1 MKSKSYSS
9 INIIGLAMG
18 MAVTM
23 LIGLWIWDEI
33 SFDRYNKNYDRI
45 AQIMQ
50 NIKLNGG
57 IVTWGSVPY
66 PLGAEL
72 RRNFSSDFKQ
82 VIVTSRTNSILSY
95 GEKKFSKKGIYMDPG
110 APEMLDLKMIRGSRS
125 GITEPNSILLSAS
138 LAKAYFGEA
147 DPMGKVMKID
157 TTNVQVTGIYQDLPQ
172 NSAFTDANFLVSW
185 QLLYNTEKWIK
196 EMANPWGSNFVQVF
210 VQLNDHVD
218 MNTASIKIRDVKL
231 NNVHK
236 NEINAHPQLFLNPMR
251 NWHLYG
257 EFENGINAGGR
268 IKFVWL
274 FGAIGVFVLLL
285 ACINFMNL
293 STARS
298 GKRAKEVGIR
308 KTVGS
313 LRSQLIWQ
321 FLSESI
327 VVAFLAFIISMA
339 FVLLSLPFFNE
350 LADKKISVPWSNSLF
365 WMMALSFTLFTGFI
379 AGSYP
384 AFYLSGF
391 KPVRVLKGIF
401 KAGRFASLPR
411 KILVV
416 LQFTVC
422 IILIIG
428 TLIVFRQIQFAKN
441 RPIGYNKSGLIVTDM
456 HTRNVHDHLDAVR
469 NELKNSGAIIE
480 MAETANP
487 VTAVWS
493 TNGGLSWKG
502 KDPGVSSDFPVPNVS
517 YEFGKTVGW
526 QIIAGR
532 DFSREMAATDS
543 SAFILNE
550 SAVKYMGL
558 KNPIGETITYNDG
571 VGFKVIGVIKDFIME
586 SPYAPVRPSLFRIA
600 RNGGSVIIM
609 RINPLMSTREALNKI
624 ETVFRKYNPDQP
636 FDYKFVDEE
645 YAIKFSDEERIGN
658 LASVFAIFA
667 IFISCI
673 GLFGLASFVAEQRTK
688 EIGVRKVLG
697 ASVFNVWHLLSKDF
711 IRLVIISFLIATP
724 TAYYFMH
731 AWLQNY
737 AYRTGLSWWI
747 FAATGMGILLITLLT
762 VSYQSIKAAL
772 MNPAK
777 SLKAE

>member
-18 MAVTM
+18 MAVTI

-57 IVTWGSVPY
+57 IATWGSVPY

-82 VIVTSRTNSILSY
+82 VIVASRTNPILSF

-110 APEMLDLKMIRGSRS
+110 APEMLDLKMIQGSRS

-196 EMANPWGSNFVQVF
+196 EMANPWGSNFVQIF

-218 MNTASIKIRDVKL
+218 MNTASIKIKDVKL

-236 NEINAHPQLFLNPMR
+236 DEINAHPQLFLNPMR

-308 KTVGS
+308 KTIGS

-327 VVAFLAFIISMA
+327 VVAFLAFIISMV

-350 LADKKISVPWSNSLF
+350 LADKKIPVPWGNPLF

-391 KPVRVLKGIF
+391 KPARVLKGIG

-493 TNGGLSWKG
+493 TNGGLSWRG

-600 RNGGSVIIM
+600 RNGGGVLIM
-609 RINPLMSTREALNKI
+609 RINPLMNTRGALNKI

-731 AWLQNY
+731 EWLQNY

-772 MNPAK
+772 MNPVK